1 VFDIKYLPQTTI
13 KGQVLANLVAE
24 FTKGVEKGDSEEH
37 GRLDREVMTIT
48 ASPLPYWE
56 LYVDG
61 NANQRSS
68 EIGIVMISLK
78 QIIIEKSLRLEM

>member
-1 VFDIKYLPQTTI
+1 MFDIKYLPQTTI

-48 ASPLPYWE
+48 ASPLPY
-56 LYVDG
+56 
-61 NANQRSS
+61 
-68 EIGIVMISLK
+68 
-78 QIIIEKSLRLEM
+78 